1 MSSARS
7 VRVALPGLR
16 AAVLR
21 LAGRGDR
28 VRLPAA
34 EWLVTRGRRE
44 TRPGLDWREWL
55 LDGAGLGG
63 GALARHPAGPCSA
76 PLRDGQ
82 AVQGTWARAEPV
94 HLLTALDHLQLAA
107 PVPLPLA
114 ADERALLRATLD
126 EHLAGSGFQLH
137 DGGHG
142 GWIVECPAGC
152 DFTAL
157 EPAQA
162 VGRNLR
168 DCLPGGRDA
177 VRVRA
182 LVNELQM
189 VLHEHPVNE
198 RREAR
203 GLPAVNSL
211 WLWGAG
217 GTAEPLGSAAG
228 WLVTDD
234 AWLAGLWRLHRGQAG
249 SVDDLP
255 RLLDESSA
263 DLRIALADGTVTA
276 DDLARWD
283 EAVLAPV
290 RASLEA
296 GRLGRMTLQVD
307 KAALVHVAAAAR
319 WAFWRRPRPLHEVLA

>member
-1 MSSARS
+1 MSSTRR

-21 LAGRGDR
+21 QAERGEP

-34 EWLVTRGRRE
+34 EWLVARGRRE
-44 TRPGLDWREWL
+44 ARPGLDWREWL
-55 LDGAGLGG
+55 LDGAGLGDG
-63 GALARHPAGPCSA
+63 VLVRHPAGPCSA

-82 AVQGTWARAEPV
+82 PVHGTWARAEPV

-107 PVPLPLA
+107 PVPLPLV
-114 ADERALLRATLD
+114 ADELAALRAMLD
-126 EHLAGSGFQLH
+126 GHLAGSGFRLH

-142 GWIVECPAGC
+142 GWVVECPPGC

-157 EPAQA
+157 DPAQA

-168 DCLPGGRDA
+168 ECLPGGRDA

-189 VLHEHPVNE
+189 LLHEQPLNE
-198 RREAR
+198 RRVAR
-203 GLPAVNSL
+203 GLPAVNSV

-217 GTAEPLGSAAG
+217 GTAAPLGSAAG
-228 WLVTDD
+228 WLLTDD

-249 SVDDLP
+249 SLDDTP
-255 RLLDESSA
+255 RLLGESSD
-263 DLRIALADGTVTA
+263 DLRIALATNLGSA
-276 DDLARWD
+276 EDLAQWD
-283 EAVLAPV
+283 RAVLAPV
-290 RASLEA
+290 RAALEA
-296 GRLGRMTLQVD
+296 GRLGQVALQFDV
-307 KAALVHVAAAAR
+307 ALVHVPAAAR
-319 WAFWRRPRPLHEVLA
+319 WAFWRRPRPLHELLA

>member
-1 MSSARS
+1 MSSPRS
-7 VRVALPGLR
+7 VRVARPGLR
-16 AAVLR
+16 AAVLQQ
-21 LAGRGDR
+21 AQRGEP

-34 EWLVTRGRRE
+34 EWLVARGRRE

-55 LDGAGLGG
+55 LDGAGLGDD
-63 GALARHPAGPCSA
+63 ALARHPAGPCSA
-76 PLRDGQ
+76 PLRDGRP
-82 AVQGTWARAEPV
+82 AQGTWARAEPV

-107 PVPLPLA
+107 PVPMPLA
-114 ADERALLRATLD
+114 EDELAALRATLD
-126 EHLAGSGFQLH
+126 EQLAGSGFQLH

-142 GWIVECPAGC
+142 GWVVECPAGC

-168 DCLPGGRDA
+168 DCLPDGRDA
-177 VRVRA
+177 VRIRA

-189 VLHEHPVNE
+189 LLHEHPVNE

-217 GTAEPLGSAAG
+217 DTAEPLGSAAG

-234 AWLAGLWRLHRGQAG
+234 AWLAGLWRLHQGQAG
-249 SVDDLP
+249 SLDDLP

-263 DLRIALADGTVTA
+263 DLRIALAAGPGAA
-276 DDLARWD
+276 DDLVRWD
-283 EAVLAPV
+283 QAVLAPV

-296 GRLGRMTLQVD
+296 GRLARVLLQVD
-307 KAALVHVAAAAR
+307 TALVHVPAAAR
-319 WAFWRRPRPLHEVLA
+319 WAFWRRPRPLHEALA

>member
-1 MSSARS
+1 MSSTRR

-21 LAGRGDR
+21 QAEHGEPA
-28 VRLPAA
+28 RLPAA
-34 EWLVTRGRRE
+34 EWLVARGRRE
-44 TRPGLDWREWL
+44 ATPGLDWRGWL
-55 LDGAGLGG
+55 LAGAGLGS

-82 AVQGTWARAEPV
+82 PLHGTWARAEPV

-114 ADERALLRATLD
+114 ADERATLCAMLD
-126 EHLAGSGFQLH
+126 AHLAGSGFRLH

-142 GWIVECPAGC
+142 GWVVECPAGC

-157 EPAQA
+157 EPALA

-168 DCLPGGRDA
+168 ECLPGGRDA

-189 VLHEHPVNE
+189 LLHEHPVNE
-198 RREAR
+198 RRVAR
-203 GLPAVNSL
+203 GLPAVNSV

-217 GTAEPLGSAAG
+217 GTAEPLGNAAG
-228 WLVTDD
+228 WLITDD
-234 AWLAGLWRLHRGQAG
+234 AWLADLWRLHRGQAG
-249 SVDDLP
+249 SLDGLP
-255 RLLDESSA
+255 RLLDQSSG
-263 DLRIALADGTVTA
+263 DLHIALAAGLGSA
-276 DDLARWD
+276 EDLARWD
-283 EAVLAPV
+283 QAVLAPA
-290 RASLEA
+290 RAALEA
-296 GRLGRMTLQVD
+296 GRLGQVTLQSDALLVD
-307 KAALVHVAAAAR
+307 VPAGAR
-319 WAFWRRPRPLHEVLA
+319 WAFWRRPHPLHEVLA

>member
-1 MSSARS
+1 MSKTRS
-7 VRVALPGLR
+7 VRLALPGLR

-21 LAGRGDR
+21 QAEQGDPA
-28 VRLPAA
+28 RLPAA
-34 EWLVTRGRRE
+34 EWLVARGRRE
-44 TRPGLDWREWL
+44 AQRGLDWRRWL
-55 LDGAGLGG
+55 LEGAGIGDDVLV
-63 GALARHPAGPCSA
+63 RHPAGPCSA
-76 PLRDGQ
+76 PQRDGQ
-82 AVQGTWARAEPV
+82 PLHGTWARAEPV

-114 ADERALLRATLD
+114 ADERATLRAMLD
-126 EHLAGSGFQLH
+126 AHLADSGFRLH

-142 GWIVECPAGC
+142 GWVVECPSGC

-189 VLHEHPVNE
+189 LLHEHPVNE
-198 RREAR
+198 RRVAR
-203 GLPAVNSL
+203 GLPAVNSV

-217 GTAEPLGSAAG
+217 GTAEPLGGAAG
-228 WLVTDD
+228 WLITDD

-249 SVDDLP
+249 SLDDTP
-255 RLLDESSA
+255 RLLAESSA
-263 DLRIALADGTVTA
+263 DLRIALAAGFGSA
-276 DDLARWD
+276 ADLAQWD
-283 EAVLAPV
+283 QAVLAPV
-290 RASLEA
+290 RAALEA
-296 GRLGRMTLQVD
+296 GRLGQVTLQID
-307 KAALVHVAAAAR
+307 AALVHVPAVAR
-319 WAFWRRPRPLHEVLA
+319 WAFWRRPRPLHESLA